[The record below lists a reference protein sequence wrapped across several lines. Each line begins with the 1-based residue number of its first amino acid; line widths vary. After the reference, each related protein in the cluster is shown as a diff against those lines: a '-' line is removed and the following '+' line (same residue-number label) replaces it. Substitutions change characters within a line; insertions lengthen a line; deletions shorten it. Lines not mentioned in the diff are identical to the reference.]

1 MSMKVVLVFV
11 STLNGKITRG
21 DNPEVRI
28 WSSKN
33 DQDYYMGIWADANL
47 ILMGSSTY
55 DLNVITPARGRL
67 VVVLTR
73 RPEDYKD
80 REVSGQMEFTSKS
93 PEELVSLYKDSGYEL
108 MTVVGGPKVATS
120 FLNQSLVDELWLT
133 IEPRLFGK
141 GLNLIADDNIDV
153 QLRMLSCERVNDNGT
168 LITKYSIVRD
178 RPIS

>member
-1 MSMKVVLVFV
+1 MNMKVVLVFV

-33 DQDYYMGIWADANL
+33 DQDYYRGIWATAKL
-47 ILMGSSTY
+47 IVMGSSTY
-55 DLNVITPARGRL
+55 DLNMITPALGRL
-67 VVVLTR
+67 VVVMTR

-80 REVSGQMEFTSKS
+80 KEVSGQMEFTSKS
-93 PEELVSLYKDSGYEL
+93 PQELVLFYRDSGFDL

-141 GLNLIADDNIDV
+141 GLNLVADDNIDV
-153 QLRMLSCERVNDNGT
+153 QLKMLSCERVNDNGT

-178 RPIS
+178 QPIS